1 MTDEQYQKR
10 IQFLN
15 HIKENYVAIKGLQ
28 LIFYFQDYEIST
40 IKYEYIRIN
49 QKFYKY
55 KNSRRYEDSG
65 YVVLAYS
72 KRGNKCIVL
81 SDKYFRVIYDITQKY
96 TILNELKDELDVNID
111 LDRLKAEMVALVQL
125 LKTK

>member
-15 HIKENYVAIKGLQ
+15 HIKENYVALQGLQ

-40 IKYEYIRIN
+40 IKFEYVSIN

-65 YVVLAYS
+65 YVILSYGKS
-72 KRGNKCIVL
+72 GDIGLVL
-81 SDKYFRVIYDITQKY
+81 SDKYLRIIYNITQKH
-96 TILNELKDELDVNID
+96 TILNELKDEIEIN
-111 LDRLKAEMVALVQL
+111 LDRIKIEMTALIEL